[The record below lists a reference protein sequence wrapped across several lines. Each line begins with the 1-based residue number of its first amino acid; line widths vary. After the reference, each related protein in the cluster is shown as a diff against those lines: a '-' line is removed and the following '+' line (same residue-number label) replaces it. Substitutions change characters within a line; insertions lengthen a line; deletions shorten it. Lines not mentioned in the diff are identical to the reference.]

1 MKSYNR
7 KRPDPAKFPDHK
19 LRYPA
24 ITLAYALTKLAFP
37 HFLKSLSLQ
46 KLIRPGADSLLWN
59 VSGSTIIHILLIF
72 GLGFYISLPEPHILR
87 QTISIN
93 FTGVSELSDTAEA
106 GAGSQSN
113 QLPGKPREQQNK
125 PVIHT
130 DENAQNFDYAVFVV
144 EQQRLLDE
152 ISQLNKVIEESER
165 IGFLGVFDVHPAY
178 RQYQEYWQSY
188 VSQFGTEHY
197 PQSLVAQK
205 LSGSLELD
213 ISIDQKGV
221 VRGIDILRSSG
232 NVEIDNAAIE
242 IAMLA
247 SPYAP
252 LPGGIAK
259 DIDILHIIRTWEFN
273 NETLVSRARESQ

>member
-1 MKSYNR
+1 M
-7 KRPDPAKFPDHK
+7 
-19 LRYPA
+19 L
-24 ITLAYALTKLAFP
+24 
-37 HFLKSLSLQ
+37 
-46 KLIRPGADSLLWN
+46 
-59 VSGSTIIHILLIF
+59 VF
-72 GLGFYISLPEPHILR
+72 GLGFYISLPEPQAFR

-93 FTGVSELSDTAEA
+93 FTGLSELSDTTEVGA
-106 GAGSQSN
+106 GAQMD
-113 QLPGKPREQQNK
+113 QPAGKPRARQNK
-125 PVIHT
+125 QVIHT
-130 DENAQNFDYAVFVV
+130 DENTQNFDYAVFVI
-144 EQQRLLDE
+144 EQQRLLNE
-152 ISQLNKVIEESER
+152 ISQLSKVIEETER

-197 PQSLVAQK
+197 PSTLISK
-205 LSGSLELD
+205 GLSGSLELD

-221 VRGIDILRSSG
+221 VRGVDILRSSG
-232 NVEIDNAAIE
+232 NVDIDNAAIE

-273 NETLVSRARESQ
+273 NETLVSRARETQ